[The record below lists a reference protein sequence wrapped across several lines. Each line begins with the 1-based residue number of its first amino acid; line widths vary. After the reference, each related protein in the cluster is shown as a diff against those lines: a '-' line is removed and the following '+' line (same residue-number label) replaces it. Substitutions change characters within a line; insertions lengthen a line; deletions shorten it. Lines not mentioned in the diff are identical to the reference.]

1 MYKVGIITLSGTGAE
16 TTRTCVMNSETK
28 KMGMNSD
35 LTMFDQIILD
45 PNLLKTVPL
54 DQEFYTGMDCYIHC
68 VESLHGQMINEISKA
83 FAEKAKEKTLEK
95 IKSLYISN
103 SECLKYFNNKNSN
116 L

>member
-1 MYKVGIITLSGTGAE
+1 MLTYLLTNPGKAEDYQGWDLVKISGVYKVGISTLSGTGAE
-16 TTRTCVMNSETK
+16 TTRTCVMISETK

-68 VESLHGQMINEISKA
+68 VESLHG
-83 FAEKAKEKTLEK
+83 
-95 IKSLYISN
+95 
-103 SECLKYFNNKNSN
+103 
-116 L
+116 